1 VNFDWLHWFGIVGW
15 LILSFFL
22 SGMEA
27 GVMALSR
34 LRIRQWLREG
44 RPQARALQ
52 GYLDHPENF
61 LWTILVGN
69 TIANFSVVAFIV
81 IDLHTAF
88 SEQPWLF
95 WSLFLVVG
103 GVMYL
108 LGELLP
114 KTLFR
119 RLPNRLCLRLV
130 WLFRLVHFVLS
141 PLVAMVERFAK
152 LLLRLTGGTALTGR
166 IFGNREE
173 LRAFMQESGAALQP
187 AERTLINR
195 VLDLQTRTVGQIA
208 TPLEQADTLT
218 VATPVAEII
227 TLCRDRQHTRL
238 PVWNHA
244 AADRRIA
251 GVVSLRNLIYGP
263 ENPAKVTAGDYLR
276 PALFLPESTR
286 LEEALQ
292 RLQRSG
298 EHLAIIVDAAG
309 RERGLVTIGDILRVL
324 FGEVAL

>member
-1 VNFDWLHWFGIVGW
+1 VKPDWLHWLAIGGW
-15 LILSFFL
+15 LVLSFFM

-34 LRIRQWLREG
+34 LRLRQWLREG
-44 RPQARALQ
+44 RSPARTLL

-69 TIANFSVVAFIV
+69 TIANFAAVVLIV
-81 IDLHTAF
+81 SDLHNLF
-88 SEQPWLF
+88 GERPELF
-95 WSLFLVVG
+95 WPVFLAVVI
-103 GVMYL
+103 VMYL

-119 RLPNRLCLRLV
+119 LLPNRLCLRLV
-130 WLFRLVHFVLS
+130 WLFRLVHFTLS
-141 PLVAMVERFAK
+141 PLVAIVERFAR
-152 LLLRLTGGTALTGR
+152 LLLRLFGGTALTGQV
-166 IFGNREE
+166 FGNREE
-173 LRAFMQESGAALQP
+173 LRAFMQESGNALQP

-208 TPLEQADTLT
+208 TPLEKADT
-218 VATPVAEII
+218 VAVGTPVTEVLY
-227 TLCRDRQHTRL
+227 LCRTHQHTRL
-238 PVWNHA
+238 PVWDRA
-244 AADRRIA
+244 AGERRIT

-263 ENPAKVTAGDYLR
+263 ENPAKTTAGDFLR
-276 PALFLPESTR
+276 PALFLPENIR

-292 RLQRSG
+292 RLQRAG
-298 EHLAIIVDAAG
+298 EHLAIVVDGSG

>member
-1 VNFDWLHWFGIVGW
+1 MTFDWFHWLSIGGW
-15 LILSFFL
+15 LVLSFFM

-44 RPQARALQ
+44 RPQARILL

-69 TIANFSVVAFIV
+69 TIANFAAVVFIV
-81 IDLHTAF
+81 TDLHNAF
-88 SEQPWLF
+88 GERPELF
-95 WSLFLVVG
+95 WPIFLAVG

-130 WLFRLVHFVLS
+130 WLFRLLHFGLS
-141 PLVAMVERFAK
+141 PLVAVVERLAR
-152 LLLRLTGGTALTGR
+152 LLLRLTGGTALTGQV
-166 IFGNREE
+166 FGNREE

-195 VLDLQTRTVGQIA
+195 VLDLQSRTVGQIA

-218 VATPVAEII
+218 ATTPVAEI
-227 TLCRDRQHTRL
+227 LARCRERQHTRL
-238 PVWNHA
+238 PVWDHA
-244 AADRRIA
+244 TADRRIV

-263 ENPAKVTAGDYLR
+263 VNPAKATAGDYLR
-276 PALFLPESTR
+276 PALFLPEATR
-286 LEEALQ
+286 LEDALQ

-298 EHLAIIVDAAG
+298 EHLAIVVDGAG

-324 FGEVAL
+324 FGEVSL